1 MASTYFDGLV
11 RDESG
16 PQTSKLIDGVCL
28 PPRIPNHYDN
38 PSIGYGGYCLSK
50 DSKRLRGNYA
60 DRPHHVE
67 HTILDSNRSR
77 KDFMAFDILKRN
89 PKARGNYRLAMKDDS
104 QTFGSNSQQ
113 GATKRFKAEGI
124 EVIGYEPALKEP

>member
-38 PSIGYGGYCLSK
+38 PSIGYGGYCLPK
-50 DSKRLRGNYA
+50 DTKQLLVNYA
-60 DRPHHVE
+60 NIPQNIIQAVV
-67 HTILDSNRSR
+67 DSNSTR
-77 KDFMAFDILKRN
+77 KDFIANEILKLK
-89 PKARGNYRLAMKDDS
+89 PKTKLLL
-104 QTFGSNSQQ
+104 SNN
-113 GATKRFKAEGI
+113 
-124 EVIGYEPALKEP
+124 